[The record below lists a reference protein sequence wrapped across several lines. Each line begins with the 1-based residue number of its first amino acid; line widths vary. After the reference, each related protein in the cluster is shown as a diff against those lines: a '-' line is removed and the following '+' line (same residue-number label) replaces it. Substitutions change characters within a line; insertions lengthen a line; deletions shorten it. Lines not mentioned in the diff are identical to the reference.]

1 MRRATNKG
9 VTLPWQLD
17 SALKNSFMG
26 RKQQKALLEKNGS
39 LPSEYCNMTEPY
51 LVEMTST
58 KNTVVDDGIC
68 PTLTAR
74 MGTGGNQ
81 VNAVCCVDRA
91 FYNQGVNALYQPQ
104 IYDDGT
110 CPTVIARGPAAVCVE
125 TVGINGEIAGTLDAS
140 YYKGCGMR
148 EGKERDVVLAM
159 RDINIFDIRRL
170 TPTECERL
178 QGYPDGWTAIGEAV
192 PKKVEEF
199 DPVTGEKTDEYTEW
213 EYFYTDQNGKRQ
225 KASDSARYK
234 ALGNSI
240 CTPFWYWLTKR
251 ISAQYE
257 RIATLGS
264 LFDGISGFP
273 LCWGKINGP
282 MSCRW
287 ASEIEPFPSAVCRQ
301 HFGDEDLGIE
311 GDFYQA
317 IQGKTMTI

>member
-1 MRRATNKG
+1 MRRAANKG

-17 SALKNSFMG
+17 SALKNSYTAK
-26 RKQQKALLEKNGS
+26 KQQKAFLEKNGS

-110 CPTVIARGPAAVCVE
+110 CPTVIARGPAAVVTE
-125 TVGINGEIAGTLDAS
+125 D
-140 YYKGCGMR
+140 M
-148 EGKERDVVLAM
+148 
-159 RDINIFDIRRL
+159 NIFNIRRL
-170 TPTECERL
+170 TLTECERL
-178 QGYPDGWTAIGEAV
+178 QGYPDGWTSIGEAV

-257 RIATLGS
+257 RVATLGS